1 MLEHIVGV
9 GLVTQQLRFSRL
21 KFTNLGN
28 LEVFSVLSWIHSVV
42 FGHIICLRS
51 SRFVAYD
58 MNGE

>member
-1 MLEHIVGV
+1 
-9 GLVTQQLRFSRL
+9 
-21 KFTNLGN
+21 
-28 LEVFSVLSWIHSVV
+28 VLSWIHSVV